1 MIYFKLND
9 DYCSAEYINEQLA
22 EQVTYI
28 TKEEYEEG
36 SERRFLELF
45 PDMKPK
51 EEQ

>member
-28 TKEEYEEG
+28 TKEEFEEG
-36 SERRFLELF
+36 SEKRFFDFLLEIR
-45 PDMKPK
+45 PE

>member
-28 TKEEYEEG
+28 TKEEFEEG
-36 SERRFLELF
+36 SEKRFLDLLLEIR
-45 PDMKPK
+45 PE